1 MSRRLKVSENS
12 SSGGGVYWNE
22 FLQRVLGEIPEGVER
37 MQNRRRFLKIFGF
50 SSAGVALAGA
60 MSQSKAVIDEGGDQA
75 KEEIEKLKK
84 AYEELDARSKL
95 ILRLLLFFSGIDIL
109 TSIL

>member
-1 MSRRLKVSENS
+1 MSGARTYDFIVV
-12 SSGGGVYWNE
+12 GAG
-22 FLQRVLGEIPEGVER
+22 
-37 MQNRRRFLKIFGF
+37 
-50 SSAGVALAGA
+50 SAGAALADA
-60 MSQSKAVIDEGGDQA
+60 MRQSKAVIDEGGDQA

-109 TSIL
+109 TGIL